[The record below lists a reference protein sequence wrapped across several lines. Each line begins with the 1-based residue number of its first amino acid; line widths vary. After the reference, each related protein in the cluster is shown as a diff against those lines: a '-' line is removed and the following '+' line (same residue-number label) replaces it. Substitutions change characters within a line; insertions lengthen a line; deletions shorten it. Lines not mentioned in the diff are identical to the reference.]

1 MARKS
6 TEVIPKEVIPKK
18 RGPPGKGKDPL
29 IALRMPPEERQ
40 AIEDW
45 AAEQPDNP
53 SLSLALRRLAQ
64 RGLASDAAEPARASK
79 RAAGTK
85 TAPRKKTRQRRS

>member
-1 MARKS
+1 MQSCLRPAVRYNPVVARKS
-6 TEVIPKEVIPKK
+6 TEVIPKK

-29 IALRMPPEERQ
+29 IALRMPPDERQ

-45 AAEQPDNP
+45 AAKQPDNP

-64 RGLASDAAEPARASK
+64 RGLASDSADAKPRRVK
-79 RAAGTK
+79 RKAD
-85 TAPRKKTRQRRS
+85 

>member
-1 MARKS
+1 VARKS
-6 TEVIPKEVIPKK
+6 TEVIPKK

-29 IALRMPPEERQ
+29 IALRMPPDERQ

-45 AAEQPDNP
+45 AAKQPDNP

-64 RGLASDAAEPARASK
+64 RGLASDSADAKPRRVK
-79 RAAGTK
+79 RKAD
-85 TAPRKKTRQRRS
+85 